1 MGGGS
6 PLKEALEAVAALEV
20 SRLREHAA
28 PGMRVFAPFDEVAPP
43 GRPGGDAIEAA
54 FVRVGAW
61 AGGPLR
67 LTARVVD
74 GVWALGEYARAA
86 DEAPLTA
93 VVRLDGHGL
102 LDELRVYL
110 DVGPGGAS

>member
-6 PLKEALEAVAALEV
+6 PLREALEAVATLEV
-20 SRLREHAA
+20 SQFREHAA
-28 PGMRVFAPFDEVAPP
+28 PGMTVFAPFDEVAPP
-43 GRPGGDAIEAA
+43 GRPGGDALEAA
-54 FVRVGAW
+54 FARVGAW

-74 GVWALGEYARAA
+74 GVWGLGEYARASDA
-86 DEAPLTA
+86 APLTA
-93 VVRLDGHGL
+93 VVRAAADGL
-102 LDELRVYL
+102 VDELRVYL